1 MECGHI
7 NTLLTIGDGA
17 MPKSILIAAMTAFFA
32 ALALDIAVP
41 AAVLLALVAVRELGL
56 EFGGAVVGEE
66 RTA

>member
-1 MECGHI
+1 
-7 NTLLTIGDGA
+7 

-41 AAVLLALVAVRELGL
+41 AAVLLALVVVRELGL
-56 EFGGAVVGEE
+56 EFGGVVVGEE

>member
-1 MECGHI
+1 MEGASI
-7 NTLLTIGDGA
+7 NVSLTIGDGA
-17 MPKSILIAAMTAFFA
+17 VPKSILIAAMTAFFA

-56 EFGGAVVGEE
+56 EFGGVVVGEE